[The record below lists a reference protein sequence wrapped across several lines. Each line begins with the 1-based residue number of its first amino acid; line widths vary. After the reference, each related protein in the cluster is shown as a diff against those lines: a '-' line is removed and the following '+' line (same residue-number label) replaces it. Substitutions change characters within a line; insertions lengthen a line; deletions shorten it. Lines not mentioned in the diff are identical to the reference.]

1 MLTGSTSPSLPSP
14 QPVDCEQSLF
24 FFRFTD
30 AFSHARGHF
39 RVAWVL
45 LDGLRK
51 NRDCSEYTQPDSVQ
65 LFSLRFL
72 YYFGAWYRL
81 LSDLCRNSCNFFNL
95 QLRLEDPGCWLCS
108 RNV

>member
-14 QPVDCEQSLF
+14 QPVYCEQSLF

-39 RVAWVL
+39 RVAHVL

-51 NRDCSEYTQPDSVQ
+51 KRDCSGYTQLHFVQ

-72 YYFGAWYRL
+72 
-81 LSDLCRNSCNFFNL
+81 
-95 QLRLEDPGCWLCS
+95 
-108 RNV
+108 